1 MVPDE
6 EAPTRS
12 STALFRAIPGIVGV
26 VVAFITAIV
35 QYAGIDGGTTKTL
48 SGLDSFLGAPNVAV
62 SVVFFSLFVT
72 WYVGEA
78 AGARYRH
85 GLYVAAIVVAS
96 IGTAYQLLAVILNFS
111 WVALILIIAALALL
125 VFTIQRCR
133 EVRASDDAPQIAR
146 SDRPMIFG
154 GFLVFAG
161 LAGLTAAYNLSVDK
175 VTVILFPAVKIGCN
189 VNPLVQ
195 CGTNLGSWQGS
206 LFGFP
211 NPLIGLGGFAV
222 VLVIGIA
229 VLAGVRYPRWWWVAF
244 NVGVIGA
251 FAFITFLFSQS
262 LYVLGT
268 LCLWCALTWSVT
280 IPLFWLVTFRSF
292 KEGYFKVGTRPTK
305 FFAGAYTWV
314 PLITLVCYILILL
327 AYQAQINLL
336 GTLFR

>member
-6 EAPTRS
+6 EASTRS

-26 VVAFITAIV
+26 VVAFISAIV
-35 QYAGIDGGTTKTL
+35 QYAGIDGGTTTRL

-62 SVVFFSLFVT
+62 SVVFFSVFVT
-72 WYVGEA
+72 WYLGES
-78 AGARYRH
+78 AGARYGH

-96 IGTAYQLLAVILNFS
+96 VGTAYQLLAVIVNFS

-146 SDRPMIFG
+146 ADRPMIFG
-154 GFLVFAG
+154 GFLVLAG

-175 VTVILFPAVKIGCN
+175 VTAILTPTTALNCDRSL
-189 VNPLVQ
+189 LVQ
-195 CGTNLGSWQGS
+195 CSANLKSWQGS

-222 VLVIGIA
+222 VLVVGVA
-229 VLAGVRYPRWWWVAF
+229 VIAGVRYSRWWWVAF
-244 NVGVIGA
+244 TIGVIGA
-251 FAFITFLFSQS
+251 LLFISFLISQS
-262 LYVLGT
+262 VFVIAT

-292 KEGYFKVGTRPTK
+292 KEGYFRVSPRATK

-314 PLITLVCYILILL
+314 PLITLVSYLIVVAL
-327 AYQAQINLL
+327 YQVRLDALSYL
-336 GTLFR
+336 